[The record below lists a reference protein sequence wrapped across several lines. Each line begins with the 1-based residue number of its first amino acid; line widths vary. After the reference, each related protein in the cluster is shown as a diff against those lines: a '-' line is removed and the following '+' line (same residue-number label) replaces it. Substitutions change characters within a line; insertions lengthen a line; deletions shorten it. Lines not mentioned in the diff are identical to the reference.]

1 VRRAAEFPV
10 VALVSSTGGLD
21 ALSRVLTRLSAGF
34 PAAVVALQHLDPEQH
49 SHLPELLAHKTI
61 LPVCWAVDGQS
72 VVPGTVV
79 VAPPGRHMLVGGNG
93 EVALVLS
100 GKTPPPRPSADLL
113 LSSLALS
120 MGPRVIAVILTG
132 QGHDGM
138 AGVAAVK
145 RFGGRV
151 LAQDQASAAAFGMP
165 GSAIDTHLVDRVAP
179 IDSIAGLLGVL
190 VATA

>member
-1 VRRAAEFPV
+1 MRRAAEFPV

-113 LSSLALS
+113 LSSLA
-120 MGPRVIAVILTG
+120 
-132 QGHDGM
+132 
-138 AGVAAVK
+138 
-145 RFGGRV
+145 GGRSG
-151 LAQDQASAAAFGMP
+151 QALRRPRARPRSSLG
-165 GSAIDTHLVDRVAP
+165 GSVRNAGIGDRHP
-179 IDSIAGLLGVL
+179 LGRSRRPH
-190 VATA
+190 

>member
-1 VRRAAEFPV
+1 MQRAAEFPV

-21 ALSRVLTRLSAGF
+21 ALSRVLTRLLAGF
-34 PAAVVALQHLDPEQH
+34 PGAVVALQHLDPEQH
-49 SHLPELLAHKTI
+49 SHLPKLLAHKTI
-61 LPVCWAVDGQS
+61 LPVRWAVDGQS
-72 VVPGTVV
+72 LAPGTVV
-79 VAPPGRHMLVGGNG
+79 VAPPARHMLVGASG

-113 LSSLALS
+113 LGSLAVS

-151 LAQDQASAAAFGMP
+151 LAQDQGSAAAFGMP

-179 IDSIAGLLGVL
+179 VDSIAGLLSVL
-190 VATA
+190 VTTT